1 VVRRPCGATGTA
13 SSPVRPGPRPPHRPR
28 ATAARS
34 CPSSRRSAPRSI
46 LPGLSCVSSRLEDW
60 RAKDPDA
67 TGNVSDLGRA
77 VVPGGRTSG
86 AATLS
91 LPGIR
96 PASCCS
102 RASTTQTAGSRSAT
116 WPWAGRASIWPIARR
131 LPRPLRYTASP
142 PIHRSAPAASHSPP
156 PMRARPRQPRPR
168 ISRIPRRRRRPH
180 PRPDD
185 TSPLTASVNPPP
197 PTTVLSSNDAP
208 PRRAVQTGCVRC
220 SAGHGAPGVGRGARL
235 PSSSTAGNGRC
246 PWRPCRATPV
256 CRRAA
261 DPSSSSAFR
270 PEHAGMSARRTVL
283 TPAREV
289 PSGPRQVH
297 TRSTRGRKRLEAGES
312 CRGTTRTL
320 FDQLSGHFLNR
331 RGSRRRSHGRPAQR
345 PWQNL
350 YFLPL
355 PQ

>member
-208 PRRAVQTGCVRC
+208 PPESGTNW
-220 SAGHGAPGVGRGARL
+220 L
-235 PSSSTAGNGRC
+235 C
-246 PWRPCRATPV
+246 PLFSRT
-256 CRRAA
+256 
-261 DPSSSSAFR
+261 
-270 PEHAGMSARRTVL
+270 RRTWGGPGRAIAELLDGGQWALPVAPVPGNARVPEGCRPVL
-283 TPAREV
+283 VLGVQA
-289 PSGPRQVH
+289 
-297 TRSTRGRKRLEAGES
+297 
-312 CRGTTRTL
+312 
-320 FDQLSGHFLNR
+320 
-331 RGSRRRSHGRPAQR
+331 
-345 PWQNL
+345 
-350 YFLPL
+350 
-355 PQ
+355 